1 MKTEWYRSK
10 RKFPGKAIKM
20 GVLNSGYWF
29 VEGLDVPTEQNKFNS
44 IEEIEKLFDDEFEL
58 IVPLQ

>member
-10 RKFPGKAIKM
+10 KKFPGKAIKM
-20 GVLNSGYWF
+20 GQLNVGYWY
-29 VEGLDVPTEQNKFNS
+29 VEGLDIPDEQNRFNS

>member
-10 RKFPGKAIKM
+10 KKFPGKAIKM

-29 VEGLDVPTEQNKFNS
+29 VEGLDLPVEKNKFNS